1 MSVTANQ
8 SPWQVEVN
16 DLLRGM
22 AGAFLFG
29 TPFLYTSEV
38 WWKGNFATPSQMF
51 FALALTYTGLILL
64 NWAAGFRDL
73 RPGTRTRI
81 LTDSAESLAIGLL
94 AATLGLVLLN
104 IITFDS
110 GLNAI
115 VGRIVLEGIPFGLGV
130 GLANT
135 YLKGGGGEVESDGKD
150 DRKKKEQ
157 QDEDSRKGMW
167 SDVAATVLGAT
178 LGAMI
183 VSAPLAPTN
192 EVSALAGRQSYLRL
206 LVIMSVSLLLSYFIV
221 FVAHFIA
228 RRARLREEGLLQ
240 RPISETIF
248 AYLISLVMAAVML
261 WLFNVLEFGD
271 SLDKWVSFCI
281 VLGFPAAIGG
291 ATGRLVL

>member
-1 MSVTANQ
+1 MSRAANQ
-8 SPWQVEVN
+8 SAWQVEVG
-16 DLLRGM
+16 DLLRGV

-38 WWKGNFATPSQMF
+38 WWKGNFTTPPQMLL
-51 FALALTYTGLILL
+51 ALTLTYTGLLLL
-64 NWAAGFRDL
+64 NWAAGFREL

-81 LTDSAESLAIGLL
+81 LTDSAQSLAIGLL
-94 AATLGLVLLN
+94 AATLGLTLLN

-115 VGRIVLEGIPFGLGV
+115 TGRIVLEGIPFGLGV

-135 YLKGGGGEVESDGKD
+135 YLKGGGDQEAADGKD
-150 DRKKKEQ
+150 NEKNTER
-157 QDEDSRKGMW
+157 QDEDMTKDVW

-178 LGAMI
+178 LGALI
-183 VSAPLAPTN
+183 ISAPLAPTN
-192 EVSALAGRQSYLRL
+192 EVSALAGRQSYMRL
-206 LVIMSVSLLLSYFIV
+206 LIIMFVSLLLSYFIV

-228 RRARLREEGLLQ
+228 RRARDREEGLLQ

-248 AYLISLVMAAVML
+248 AYLISLAMAAVML
-261 WLFNVLEFGD
+261 WLFNVVDFGD
-271 SLDKWVSFCI
+271 SIDKWVSFCI

>member
-135 YLKGGGGEVESDGKD
+135 YLKGGGEEESDGKG

-157 QDEDSRKGMW
+157 QDEDLPKDMW

-192 EVSALAGRQSYLRL
+192 EVSALAGWQSYLRL

>member
-135 YLKGGGGEVESDGKD
+135 YLKGGGEEESDGKG

-157 QDEDSRKGMW
+157 QDEDLPKDMW